1 MACVAALLANY
12 VIDNSSAVHPAN
24 PAKPEAPLPS
34 GFFVIFAVS
43 LGGGNKGV
51 TSTLLLFRRY
61 HFNIALANG
70 LGLTIPVGQ

>member
-1 MACVAALLANY
+1 MPYTPPILRSQKRRCLLA
-12 VIDNSSAVHPAN
+12 
-24 PAKPEAPLPS
+24 
-34 GFFVIFAVS
+34 FFVIFAVS